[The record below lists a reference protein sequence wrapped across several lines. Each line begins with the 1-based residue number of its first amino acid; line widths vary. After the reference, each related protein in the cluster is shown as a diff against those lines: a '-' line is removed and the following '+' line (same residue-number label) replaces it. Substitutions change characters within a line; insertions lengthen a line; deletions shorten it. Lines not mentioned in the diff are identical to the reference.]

1 MKLAPLRSRL
11 RSLLHRVL
19 NWKETDFI
27 GDALVDNGKGIMAKR
42 SLNDM
47 RVRRHLRL
55 RQKVKGTESR
65 PRLCVNRTLKHI
77 HAQLIDD
84 VSGVTLASATTL
96 QSEVAAQIEGGK
108 GSCAA
113 AKIVGL
119 TIAQRAKDKG
129 IDSVVFDRNGNR
141 YHGSIKEFADAAR
154 EGGLAF

>member
-1 MKLAPLRSRL
+1 LY
-11 RSLLHRVL
+11 
-19 NWKETDFI
+19 ETDFI
-27 GDALVDNGKGIMAKR
+27 CDARVENGKGIMAKR

-55 RQKVKGTESR
+55 RQKVKGTAQR

-84 VSGVTLASATTL
+84 VAGVTLVAATTL
-96 QSEVAAQIEGGK
+96 QSEIAAQVEGGK

-113 AKIVGL
+113 AKVVGL
-119 TIAQRAKDKG
+119 AIAQRAKDKG
-129 IDSVVFDRNGNR
+129 IDSAVFDRNGNR
-141 YHGSIKEFADAAR
+141 YHGSIKEFAEAAR